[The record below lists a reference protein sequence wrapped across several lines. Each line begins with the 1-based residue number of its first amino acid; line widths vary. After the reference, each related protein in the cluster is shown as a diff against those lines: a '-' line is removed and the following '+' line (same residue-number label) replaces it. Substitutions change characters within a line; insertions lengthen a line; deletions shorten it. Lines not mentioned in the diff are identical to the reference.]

1 MAAANAPAILRVWA
15 VPCLQEFLSNN
26 HLRWALTVALI
37 QLWYLALPLDTPA
50 ELISTSA
57 SNLA

>member
-37 QLWYLALPLDTPA
+37 QLWYLALLLET
-50 ELISTSA
+50 LL
-57 SNLA
+57 LADLTCL